1 MTVLVPLLVV
11 IVICALL
18 YLFQRQ
24 LLLFAHRMSDI
35 RSISKALAA
44 KDVVIGI
51 TQSSRVESLRQALNW
66 KSLVT
71 YDLGKV
77 TAAYSQIAMPCH
89 LINPSLENISHRVTL
104 LKMSIDKY
112 YVDLDKYLGNRDGV
126 KSIEYLAKV
135 NHSICRVRI
144 EVNAIC
150 RTLEQKRNN
159 IKAIKIH
166 M

>member
-104 LKMSIDKY
+104 LKISLDKY
-112 YVDLDKYLGNRDGV
+112 YEDLANYMGNDDVR
-126 KSIEYLAKV
+126 SIELLAKV